1 MDIEGSEFELILD
14 LAQKNMLRLIDQLAI
29 EYHHYMI
36 DMMAFKTPI
45 DVFNFILK
53 KNGIQLLTWV

>member
-14 LAQKNMLRLIDQLAI
+14 LAQKNLLRLIDQLAI
-29 EYHHYMI
+29 EYHNYMI

-53 KNGIQLLTWV
+53 KNGIHLLTWV